1 MGSKG
6 CHCFSCQNKH
16 QFWGP
21 RGSFK
26 KKSFKNHW
34 HWPIDPQKKIM
45 TPDAIDLE
53 YSKGCPPWFGHILQ
67 LRPGY
72 AWPLRG
78 TQHRVYARPG
88 ATPLGDRTSTLR
100 HAKMTIHH
108 PLIIHLTMRF
118 RRRFLEG
125 IIHATQGELLVPC
138 LGKFQAGK
146 ETCRVHGMVAKL
158 SVVYRFTLPW
168 PNQSKIWRNLEFL
181 RVSYGVAHPT
191 ISWLK
196 FQVWPRPYKI
206 HQNPTILKEHQV
218 IAPKWRFK
226 ILHVMQN
233 NWGHGKPH
241 DERLLTRL
249 ASRSSSFQ
257 KNHSTNQTSSCFLF
271 LTFYPRSI
279 STSEDPRSTVFYT
292 ANPFAE
298 MSKTLWMPGQ
308 GKT

>member
-1 MGSKG
+1 M
-6 CHCFSCQNKH
+6 
-16 QFWGP
+16 
-21 RGSFK
+21 
-26 KKSFKNHW
+26 
-34 HWPIDPQKKIM
+34 
-45 TPDAIDLE
+45 
-53 YSKGCPPWFGHILQ
+53 
-67 LRPGY
+67 
-72 AWPLRG
+72 AWWL
-78 TQHRVYARPG
+78 
-88 ATPLGDRTSTLR
+88 
-100 HAKMTIHH
+100 K
-108 PLIIHLTMRF
+108 
-118 RRRFLEG
+118 
-125 IIHATQGELLVPC
+125 
-138 LGKFQAGK
+138 
-146 ETCRVHGMVAKL
+146 
-158 SVVYRFTLPW
+158 FTLPW

-271 LTFYPRSI
+271 LIFYPRSI

-292 ANPFAE
+292 ANPFVQD
-298 MSKTLWMPGQ
+298 TLNARTGENVVDHQLIPGFPTFLRARVSQ
-308 GKT
+308 GTTKNHQKNRLLKAMALNTIPSGKLSHNYGKPPFLMGKSTINDNFP